1 MPRLVYINHMISE
14 EEIRNIAKLSY
25 LEIKDEEIEEIRNKF
40 SSILEYVKKL
50 QELDVSNIL
59 ETANLS
65 KSENVFRGD
74 IAKEK
79 ESEALVDAL
88 SRKKDNYMQVKKIL
102 YNED

>member
-1 MPRLVYINHMISE
+1 MISE

-25 LEIKDEEIEEIRNKF
+25 LEVKDEEIEEIRNKF

-50 QELDVSNIL
+50 QELNVSDIL

-65 KSENVFRGD
+65 TSENVFRGD
-74 IAKEK
+74 VGKEK
-79 ESEALVDAL
+79 DVEPLLNAL

-102 YNED
+102 YNEDN

>member
-1 MPRLVYINHMISE
+1 MISE

-65 KSENVFRGD
+65 KTENVFRGD
-74 IAKEK
+74 VAKEK
-79 ESEALVDAL
+79 DNEALLNAL

>member
-1 MPRLVYINHMISE
+1 MISE

-50 QELDVSNIL
+50 QELDVSKVL

-65 KSENVFRGD
+65 TSENVFRGD
-74 IAKEK
+74 VAKEK
-79 ESEALVDAL
+79 DVDPLLDAL
-88 SRKKDNYMQVKKIL
+88 SRRKDNYMQVKKIL
-102 YNED
+102 YNEDN